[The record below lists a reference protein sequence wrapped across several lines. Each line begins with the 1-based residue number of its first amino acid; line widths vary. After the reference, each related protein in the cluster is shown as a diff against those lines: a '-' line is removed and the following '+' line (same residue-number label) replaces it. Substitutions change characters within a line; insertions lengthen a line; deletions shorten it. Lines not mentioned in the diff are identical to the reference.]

1 MTKKELNTVVN
12 DYVMNKEYNKAWQYV
27 KHICAYE
34 VPDSIERFI
43 IFNKIASQFDANL
56 NKSFMAYYKK
66 CLKQAKFDVCSSA
79 TLTDN
84 KRIAKILI
92 NRQISPEID
101 KRRKPVIE
109 ELERW
114 EDF

>member
-1 MTKKELNTVVN
+1 MTKKETNELVN
-12 DYVMNKEYNKAWQYV
+12 NYIMNKEYNKAWQYV
-27 KHICAYE
+27 KEIGILE
-34 VPDSIERFI
+34 VPNINERFI
-43 IFNKIASQFDANL
+43 IFNRIAAQYDCKL

-66 CLKQAKFDVCSSA
+66 CLRHAKFDVCSSA

-92 NRQISPEID
+92 NRRISPEID
-101 KRRKPVIE
+101 KRRKPIIE
-109 ELERW
+109 ELEKW